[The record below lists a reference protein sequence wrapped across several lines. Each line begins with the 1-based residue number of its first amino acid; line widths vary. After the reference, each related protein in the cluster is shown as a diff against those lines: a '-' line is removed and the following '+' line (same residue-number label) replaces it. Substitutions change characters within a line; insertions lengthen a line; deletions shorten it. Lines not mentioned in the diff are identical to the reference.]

1 MTQSEVERPPAA
13 DAPDPTELRRLYEQM
28 VLLRKFDERVGDLF
42 RRAKLPG
49 FVHLYIGEEAIATG
63 VCSVLRRDDYVTSTH
78 RGHGHYIAKGGDV
91 NACMAELY
99 GKAVGCCGGKGGSL
113 HVADVSVGMLGA
125 NGIVAAN
132 LPIAVGAAYAAAK
145 VRGTDQVVAAFF
157 GDGATNEGAFH
168 EAANLA
174 GAWKLP
180 VVFVCE
186 NNYYGVGTR
195 LGEVTASESLV
206 ERAGAYGMPAISLDG
221 NAVLEVRDAAHDAV
235 ARARAGDG
243 PTFLECRTWRH
254 RAHVEGE
261 QPKYWQEQE
270 RQDWLG
276 RDPLP
281 RFAEKLVA
289 DGVLSED
296 GLAEIDAAA
305 AARVDEAVAYAEA
318 QEYPAET
325 DALLDVFGP
334 PFTVAAA
341 GT

>member
-1 MTQSEVERPPAA
+1 VTQSEVERPRAAEAA
-13 DAPDPTELRRLYEQM
+13 DASELRRLYEQM

-63 VCSVLRRDDYVTSTH
+63 VCSVLRPDDYVTSTH
-78 RGHGHYIAKGGDV
+78 RGHGHYIAKGGDL

-99 GKAVGCCGGKGGSL
+99 GKDAGCCRGKGGSL
-113 HVADVSVGMLGA
+113 HVADARVGMLGA

-145 VRGTDQVVAAFF
+145 VRRTDQVVAAFF

-195 LGEVTASESLV
+195 LAAVTASESLV
-206 ERAGAYGMPAISLDG
+206 ERAAAYGMPAISLDG
-221 NAVLEVRDAAHDAV
+221 NDVLAVRGATREAV
-235 ARARAGDG
+235 ERARAGHG

-261 QPKYWQEQE
+261 QPKYWREEE
-270 RQDWLG
+270 RKDWLE

-281 RFAEKLVA
+281 RFAVKLVA
-289 DGVLSED
+289 DGILSED
-296 GLAEIDAAA
+296 ALAEIDAAA
-305 AARVDEAVAYAEA
+305 VAQVDEAVAYAEA

-334 PFTVAAA
+334 PFAGVATA
-341 GT
+341 G

>member
-1 MTQSEVERPPAA
+1 
-13 DAPDPTELRRLYEQM
+13 M

-42 RRAKLPG
+42 RRARLPG
-49 FVHLYIGEEAIATG
+49 FVHLYIGEEAIAVG
-63 VCSVLRRDDYVTSTH
+63 VCSVLRADDYVTSTH

-91 NACMAELY
+91 DACMAELY
-99 GKAVGCCGGKGGSL
+99 GKAVGCCRGKGGSL
-113 HVADVSVGMLGA
+113 HVADAGVGMLGA

-132 LPIAVGAAYAAAK
+132 LPIAAGAAYGAAK
-145 VRGTDQVVAAFF
+145 IRGTDQVVAAFF

-195 LGEVTASESLV
+195 LAAVTASESLV
-206 ERAGAYGMPAISLDG
+206 DRAAAYGMPAIAVDG
-221 NAVLEVRDAAHDAV
+221 NDLLAVRAAAGEAV

-270 RQDWLG
+270 RNEWLT

-281 RFAEKLVA
+281 RFAAKLVA
-289 DGVLSED
+289 NGI
-296 GLAEIDAAA
+296 LAEQAVAEIGGAAA
-305 AARVDEAVAYAEA
+305 ALIDEAVAYAET
-318 QEYPAET
+318 QEYPAAE
-325 DALLDVFGP
+325 DALVDVFGP
-334 PFTVAAA
+334 PLA
-341 GT
+341 GGTPGS

>member
-1 MTQSEVERPPAA
+1 MTQSEVERPQSA
-13 DAPDPTELRRLYEQM
+13 DGAEASELRRLYEQM
-28 VLLRKFDERVGDLF
+28 VLLRKFDERVGELF

-63 VCSVLRRDDYVTSTH
+63 VCAVLRVDDYITSTH

-91 NACMAELY
+91 KACMAELY
-99 GKAVGCCGGKGGSL
+99 GKDVGCCRGKGGSL
-113 HVADVSVGMLGA
+113 HVADTSVGMLGA

-132 LPIAVGAAYAAAK
+132 LPIAVGAAYGAAK
-145 VRGTDQVVAAFF
+145 VRKTDQVVAAFF

-195 LGEVTASESLV
+195 LGAVSASESLV

-221 NAVLEVRDAAHDAV
+221 NDVLAVREAAREAV
-235 ARARAGDG
+235 ARARAGEG

-261 QPKYWQEQE
+261 QPKYWDEQE
-270 RQDWLG
+270 RNSWLE
-276 RDPLP
+276 RDPLST
-281 RFAEKLVA
+281 FASQLVTR
-289 DGVLSED
+289 GVLPAEAI
-296 GLAEIDAAA
+296 AEIDTAAVA
-305 AARVDEAVAYAEA
+305 QVDEAVEYAEA
-318 QEYPAET
+318 QSYPAET

-334 PFTVAAA
+334 PLA
-341 GT
+341 GSAGN

>member
-1 MTQSEVERPPAA
+1 VTQSEVEPRVPEA
-13 DAPDPTELRRLYEQM
+13 TELTLLYKQM
-28 VLLRKFDERVGDLF
+28 VLLRKFDERVGELF

-63 VCSVLRRDDYVTSTH
+63 VCAVLRVDDYITSTH

-91 NACMAELY
+91 KACMAELY
-99 GKAVGCCGGKGGSL
+99 GKEAGCCRGKGGSL
-113 HVADVSVGMLGA
+113 HVADTSVGMLGA
-125 NGIVAAN
+125 NGIVAAS

-145 VRGTDQVVAAFF
+145 VRKTDQVVAAFF

-195 LGEVTASESLV
+195 LGAVSASESLV
-206 ERAGAYGMPAISLDG
+206 ERAGAYGMRALALDG
-221 NAVLEVRDAAHDAV
+221 NDLLAVRAAAREAV
-235 ARARAGDG
+235 ERARAGEG

-254 RAHVEGE
+254 RAHSEGE
-261 QPKYWQEQE
+261 QPNYWQEEE
-270 RQDWLG
+270 RNEWLG

-281 RFAEKLVA
+281 RFAERLVS
-289 DGVLSED
+289 DGVLTEHDVS
-296 GLAEIDAAA
+296 EIDAVAV
-305 AARVDEAVAYAEA
+305 ARIDEAVAYAEA
-318 QEYPAET
+318 QPLPAEA

-334 PFTVAAA
+334 AWPV
-341 GT
+341 GS

>member
-1 MTQSEVERPPAA
+1 VTQSELERPQA
-13 DAPDPTELRRLYEQM
+13 DEATELRRLYEQM

-63 VCSVLRRDDYVTSTH
+63 VCSVLRVDDYITSTH

-91 NACMAELY
+91 KACMAELY
-99 GKAVGCCGGKGGSL
+99 GKAAGCCQGKGGSL
-113 HVADVSVGMLGA
+113 HVADTSVGMLGA
-125 NGIVAAN
+125 NGIVAAS
-132 LPIAVGAAYAAAK
+132 LPIAVGAAYGVAK
-145 VRGTDQVVAAFF
+145 VRKTDQVVAAFF

-174 GAWKLP
+174 GAWNLP

-195 LGEVTASESLV
+195 LGAVSASESLV

-221 NAVLEVRDAAHDAV
+221 NDVLVVREAAREAV

-243 PTFLECRTWRH
+243 ATFLECRTWRH
-254 RAHVEGE
+254 RAHSEGE

-270 RQDWLG
+270 RNGWLE
-276 RDPLP
+276 RDPLST
-281 RFAEKLVA
+281 FAARLIA
-289 DGVLSED
+289 QSTLSEKD
-296 GLAEIDAAA
+296 VAQIDAATVA
-305 AARVDEAVAYAEA
+305 VVDEAVAFAEE

-334 PFTVAAA
+334 PFAGLAA
-341 GT
+341 GS

>member
-1 MTQSEVERPPAA
+1 MAQSEVERPQATEA
-13 DAPDPTELRRLYEQM
+13 ETAELRRLYEQM
-28 VLLRKFDERVGDLF
+28 VLLRKFDERVGELF

-49 FVHLYIGEEAIATG
+49 FVHLYIGQEAIATG
-63 VCSVLRRDDYVTSTH
+63 VCAVLRTDDYITSTH

-91 NACMAELY
+91 KACMAELY
-99 GKAVGCCGGKGGSL
+99 GKDVGCCHGKGGSL
-113 HVADVSVGMLGA
+113 HVADTSVGMLGA
-125 NGIVAAN
+125 NGIVAAS
-132 LPIAVGAAYAAAK
+132 LPIAVGAAYGAAK
-145 VRGTDQVVAAFF
+145 VRKTDRVVAAFF

-180 VVFVCE
+180 VIFVCE

-195 LGEVTASESLV
+195 LGEVSASESLV
-206 ERAGAYGMPAISLDG
+206 ERAGAYGMPALAIDG
-221 NAVLEVRDAAHDAV
+221 NDVLAVRKAARDAI

-261 QPKYWQEQE
+261 QPNYWKEQE
-270 RQDWLG
+270 RNDWLE

-281 RFAEKLVA
+281 RFGGKLVA

-296 GLAEIDAAA
+296 VIAEIDAAA
-305 AARVDEAVAYAEA
+305 VAVVDEAVAYAES

-334 PFTVAAA
+334 PLARSSA
-341 GT
+341 GS

>member
-1 MTQSEVERPPAA
+1 MTQSEVERSDTAAAVAPAEA
-13 DAPDPTELRRLYEQM
+13 RRLYEQM
-28 VLLRKFDERVGDLF
+28 VLIRKFDERVGDLF

-63 VCSVLRRDDYVTSTH
+63 VCAVLRADDYITSTH
-78 RGHGHYIAKGGDV
+78 RGHGHYIAKGGDLK
-91 NACMAELY
+91 ACMAELY
-99 GKAVGCCGGKGGSL
+99 GKDTGCCRGKGGSL
-113 HVADVSVGMLGA
+113 HVADASVGMLGA

-132 LPIAVGAAYAAAK
+132 LPIAVGAAYGAAK
-145 VRGTDQVVAAFF
+145 IRKTDQVVGAFF

-195 LGEVTASESLV
+195 LGAVSASESLV

-221 NAVLEVRDAAHDAV
+221 NDVLAVREAAGQAV
-235 ARARAGDG
+235 ERARAGDG

-254 RAHVEGE
+254 RGHMEGE

-270 RQDWLG
+270 RNEWLG

-281 RFAEKLVA
+281 AFAEKLIS
-289 DGVLSED
+289 DGVLSEEAV
-296 GLAEIDAAA
+296 AEIDAAA
-305 AARVDEAVAYAEA
+305 VAQIDEAVAYAEA
-318 QEYPAET
+318 QEYPAEAE
-325 DALLDVFGP
+325 ALLDVFGP
-334 PFTVAAA
+334 RPARS
-341 GT
+341 

>member
-1 MTQSEVERPPAA
+1 MTQSETVQTPAA
-13 DAPDPTELRRLYEQM
+13 ETTELVRLYEQM

-42 RRAKLPG
+42 RQAKLPG

-63 VCSVLRRDDYVTSTH
+63 VCAALRPHDYITSTH
-78 RGHGHYIAKGGDV
+78 RGHGHYIAKGGDL

-99 GKAVGCCGGKGGSL
+99 GKDAGCCRGKGGSL
-113 HVADVSVGMLGA
+113 HVADTGVGMLGA

-145 VRGTDQVVAAFF
+145 VLGNDRIVAAFF

-168 EAANLA
+168 EAMNLA
-174 GAWKLP
+174 GAWNLP

-195 LGEVTASESLV
+195 LGAVSPSESLV
-206 ERAGAYGMPAISLDG
+206 ERAGAYGMPSITVDG
-221 NAVLEVRDAAHDAV
+221 NDVLAVRETAREAV
-235 ARARAGDG
+235 ARARSGQG

-261 QPKYWQEQE
+261 QPKYWSAEE
-270 RQDWLG
+270 RNEWVE

-281 RFAEKLVA
+281 EFARRLIA
-289 DGVLSED
+289 DGSLSEE
-296 GLAEIDAAA
+296 AVREIQAAA
-305 AARVDEAVAYAEA
+305 VAQVDEAVAYAEA
-318 QEYPAET
+318 QQYPAET
-325 DALLDVFGP
+325 DAMLDVFGP
-334 PFTVAAA
+334 PFAGSAA
-341 GT
+341 

>member
-1 MTQSEVERPPAA
+1 VTQSEVERSYTAGAA
-13 DAPDPTELRRLYEQM
+13 DPAEARRLYEQM
-28 VLLRKFDERVGDLF
+28 VLIRKFDERVGDLF

-49 FVHLYIGEEAIATG
+49 FVHLYVGEEAIATG
-63 VCSVLRRDDYVTSTH
+63 VCSVLRADDYITSTH

-99 GKAVGCCGGKGGSL
+99 GKDTGCCRGKGGSL
-113 HVADVSVGMLGA
+113 HVADASVGMLGA

-132 LPIAVGAAYAAAK
+132 LPIAVGAAYGAAK
-145 VRGTDQVVAAFF
+145 MRGTDQVVAAFF

-195 LGEVTASESLV
+195 LGAVSASESLV

-221 NAVLEVRDAAHDAV
+221 NDVLAVREAAGQAV
-235 ARARAGDG
+235 ERARTGDG

-254 RAHVEGE
+254 RGHMEGE

-270 RQDWLG
+270 RNEWLG

-281 RFAEKLVA
+281 AFAEKLIA
-289 DGVLSED
+289 DGVLSE
-296 GLAEIDAAA
+296 GAVAEIDAAA
-305 AARVDEAVAYAEA
+305 VAQIDEAVAYAEA
-318 QEYPAET
+318 QAFPAEA

-334 PFTVAAA
+334 RPA
-341 GT
+341 GS